1 MSFIHL
7 LITRNW
13 TMNDESK
20 FSFFWRGVCTSLYR
34 FPVRIII
41 INFIL
46 PVYFETW
53 NDFFSSP
60 GNIIGD
66 GPHLRDYVIELG
78 VVQPLLQFISPEIP
92 ITFLRNVTWVV
103 VNLCRNKDPPP
114 PVQTIREI
122 LPALNMLIHHTDLNV
137 SSNDGF
143 FVKSFSLKFSKIIQ
157 IFQKKL
163 LFSAIFFSPIFI
175 SKRKDPR
182 IVYT

>member
-1 MSFIHL
+1 MFATICSDFSKKKL
-7 LITRNW
+7 LF
-13 TMNDESK
+13 S
-20 FSFFWRGVCTSLYR
+20 SFF
-34 FPVRIII
+34 P
-41 INFIL
+41 
-46 PVYFETW
+46 
-53 NDFFSSP
+53 P

-137 SSNDGF
+137 SS
-143 FVKSFSLKFSKIIQ
+143 KF
-157 IFQKKL
+157 
-163 LFSAIFFSPIFI
+163 
-175 SKRKDPR
+175 KR
-182 IVYT
+182 VN

>member
-1 MSFIHL
+1 MKWF
-7 LITRNW
+7 
-13 TMNDESK
+13 
-20 FSFFWRGVCTSLYR
+20 
-34 FPVRIII
+34 
-41 INFIL
+41 
-46 PVYFETW
+46 
-53 NDFFSSP
+53 FFSSP

-143 FVKSFSLKFSKIIQ
+143 FVKSFSWKFREIVFTKILKNHPNLIC
-157 IFQKKL
+157 QKKL
-163 LFSAIFFSPIFI
+163 SFSAIFSPIFYF
-175 SKRKDPR
+175 KR
-182 IVYT
+182 T

>member
-20 FSFFWRGVCTSLYR
+20 FSFFWRGVCTSLS
-34 FPVRIII
+34 
-41 INFIL
+41 INFLLELSSLIL
-46 PVYFETW
+46 YFLYILKHEMI
-53 NDFFSSP
+53 FFSSL

-137 SSNDGF
+137 SWNE
-143 FVKSFSLKFSKIIQ
+143 
-157 IFQKKL
+157 
-163 LFSAIFFSPIFI
+163 LFTMCILN
-175 SKRKDPR
+175 
-182 IVYT
+182 